1 MNIYLISVG
10 NRMPRWVAEGYEEYA
25 RRLPAECTLQLIEI
39 APGHRGKNADIARAM
54 RDEGERMLKSI
65 PRGCRVLALD
75 VTGSAWSTERL
86 SGKLE
91 QWMSGGRDI
100 ALLVGGPEGLAPECL
115 QRADGRWSLSP
126 LTLPHPLVRVVVSE
140 QLYRAWSMIRNHPYH
155 RAG

>member
-10 NRMPRWVAEGYEEYA
+10 NRMPRWVTEGYEEYA

-65 PRGCRVLALD
+65 PKGCRVLALD

-86 SGKLE
+86 SG
-91 QWMSGGRDI
+91 
-100 ALLVGGPEGLAPECL
+100 
-115 QRADGRWSLSP
+115 
-126 LTLPHPLVRVVVSE
+126 
-140 QLYRAWSMIRNHPYH
+140 
-155 RAG
+155 

>member
-1 MNIYLISVG
+1 MNIHLISVG
-10 NRMPRWVAEGYEEYA
+10 NRMPRWVTEGYEEYA

-65 PRGCRVLALD
+65 PKGCRGLALD

-91 QWMSGGRDI
+91 QWMSDGRDI
-100 ALLVGGPEGLAPECL
+100 ALLVGGPEGLAHECL

>member
-1 MNIYLISVG
+1 
-10 NRMPRWVAEGYEEYA
+10 MPRWVAEGYEEYA

-39 APGHRGKNADIARAM
+39 AAGHRGKNADIARAM

-65 PRGCRVLALD
+65 PKGCQVLALD

-86 SGKLE
+86 AGKLE